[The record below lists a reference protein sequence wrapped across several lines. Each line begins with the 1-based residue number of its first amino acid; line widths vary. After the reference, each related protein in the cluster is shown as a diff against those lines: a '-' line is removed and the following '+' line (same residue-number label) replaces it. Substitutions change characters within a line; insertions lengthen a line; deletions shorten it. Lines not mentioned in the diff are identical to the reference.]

1 MKKILIFAILSLL
14 ILPNLVTAYVSI
26 SISATTTPSTI
37 EPGQTA
43 NLILTISNIGTSTAQ
58 NAKLTFNPN
67 PYITP
72 ANTLLDLQSIPNG
85 NSIQV
90 TVPITVSSAIKEGT
104 TALQFTINYNDAADP
119 SGVKTQQNSVTISVT
134 KRTLLEVNKVVYDE
148 EVIQPGD
155 NVNMNIELKNVGS
168 GVIKDLSV
176 SIYSADIPFVPV
188 EASNRFLN
196 DLGPGSM
203 KNATFNIII
212 SKDAKT
218 VAYSIPVTLTY
229 YDEFNSLHTDT
240 RYIGLKISGVP
251 EFVVSVEKAENM
263 YAGNSGKLSISIS
276 NRGTATAQFLT
287 AKFDSNLDVTPKE
300 YYVGNL
306 DPDDSS
312 TISLDVD
319 LSRMPAGKYP
329 LNMTLMFK
337 DPYNKDFTENH
348 VLSFNI
354 TNQPLQISGT
364 TQIIIL
370 LIVVGIVYW
379 KRNSIKHLFRR
390 K

>member
-1 MKKILIFAILSLL
+1 MLIFTILALL
-14 ILPNLVTAYVSI
+14 LLPNLTTAYVSI

-43 NLILTISNIGTSTAQ
+43 NLILTISNIGTSSAQ
-58 NAKLTFNPN
+58 NVKLKFKSHSF
-67 PYITP
+67 ITP
-72 ANTLLDLQSIPNG
+72 SNNLFDLQSIPNG

-90 TVPITVSSAIKEGT
+90 TVPFTVSSATTEGT
-104 TALQFTINYNDAADP
+104 TAIQFTVDYNDAADP
-119 SGVKTQQNSVTISVT
+119 SGIKTQENSATISIT
-134 KRTLLEVNKVVYDE
+134 KRTLLEVNQVAYDKE
-148 EVIQPGD
+148 SIQPGD
-155 NVNMNIELKNVGS
+155 TVSMNIELKNVGK
-168 GVIKDLSV
+168 GTVKDLSV
-176 SIYSADIPFVPV
+176 SIYSSDIPFVPV
-188 EASNRFLN
+188 EASSRYL
-196 DLGPGSM
+196 DSLGPGSM

-212 SKDAKT
+212 NKDAKT
-218 VAYSIPVTLTY
+218 IANAIPITLSY
-229 YDEFNSLHTDT
+229 YDEFNALHTDT
-240 RYIGLKISGVP
+240 KYIGLKISGVP
-251 EFVVSVEKAENM
+251 EFVVSVEKTENV

-276 NRGTATAQFLT
+276 NRGTAVAQFLT

-312 TISLDVD
+312 TISIDID

-337 DPYNKDFTENH
+337 DPYNKDFTESH
-348 VLSFNI
+348 VLNFNV
-354 TNQPLQISGT
+354 TNRPLQISTT

-370 LIVVGIVYW
+370 LIVVGILYW
-379 KRNSIKHLFRR
+379 KRNFVKSLIKR